1 MIKLDFNCDEL
12 IKKIDKR
19 IEELNQNDNYC
30 VQSKELIKEVELK
43 IDNLK
48 DNIEIIYKQYM
59 DELNSLVGL
68 EEVKIEVK
76 KLIDYL
82 IFIKKTSSSIKLDDL
97 NLNMIFRG
105 NPGTGKTTVAR
116 IIADILCKLGFV
128 KSNKIIETTPRNF
141 IAGYVGQT
149 AIKAKK
155 TIDSAAGG
163 VIFIDE
169 AYTFS
174 DSTDESG
181 HTFVY
186 EAITEIIKEME
197 THNTVFIFSGY
208 SSKMDNFIELN
219 PGIKSRIG
227 YDIEF
232 KDYTKNELLIMFKN
246 KVSKSGMKLSN
257 SAYNALSEKI
267 EENMTK
273 KNFGNGRMIDNL
285 FNEIIREHATNNI
298 FETDTEK
305 LIEIKESTIKKIK
318 VKKEGGMSFG

>member
-1 MIKLDFNCDEL
+1 MLDFNCDEL
-12 IKKIDKR
+12 IRKIDER
-19 IEELNQNDNYC
+19 IDELSKDDNC
-30 VQSKELIKEVELK
+30 CIQSKDLIKEVELE

-48 DNIEIIYKQYM
+48 DNIELIYKQYM

-68 EEVKIEVK
+68 EEVKFEVK

-82 IFIKKTSSSIKLDDL
+82 IFIKKTSSSIKLDNI

-128 KSNKIIETTPRNF
+128 KSNKIIETTPRDF

-149 AIKAKK
+149 AIKARK
-155 TIDSAAGG
+155 TINKAAGG

-174 DSTDESG
+174 QSADESG

-197 THNTVFIFSGY
+197 TLNTVFIFSGY
-208 SSKMDNFIELN
+208 SDKMDSFIELN

-232 KDYTKNELLIMFKN
+232 KNYTRDELLMMFNN
-246 KVSKSGMKLSN
+246 KVKKSGLKLSDN
-257 SAYNALSEKI
+257 AYNALLEKI
-267 EENMTK
+267 EESMTK

-285 FNEIIREHATNNI
+285 FDEIVREHATSNL
-298 FETDTEK
+298 FETDIEK
-305 LIEIKESTIKKIK
+305 LLEIKESTVRKIK
-318 VKKEGGMSFG
+318 VKTEGGMCFG

>member
-1 MIKLDFNCDEL
+1 MANDFNDIIRRIDER
-12 IKKIDKR
+12 IAEIDQ
-19 IEELNQNDNYC
+19 LDNYC
-30 VQSKELIKEVELK
+30 VPRKPIITESELK
-43 IDNLK
+43 IDYFKN
-48 DNIEIIYKQYM
+48 DIETIYNQYM
-59 DELNSLVGL
+59 NKLNGLVGL
-68 EEVKIEVK
+68 DEVKFEVK

-82 IFIKKTSSSIKLDDL
+82 IFIKRAGNKINVGNI

-116 IIADILCKLGFV
+116 IVAEILCKLGYL
-128 KSNKIIETTPRNF
+128 KSNKIIETTPRDF

-149 AIKAKK
+149 AMKARK

-181 HTFVY
+181 CTFAY

-197 THNTVFIFSGY
+197 TLNTVFIFSGY
-208 SSKMDNFIELN
+208 SNKMDNFIELN

-227 YDIEF
+227 YDINF
-232 KDYTKNELLIMFKN
+232 KDYTKEELLQMFKN
-246 KVSKSGMKLSN
+246 KVNKSGMKLSD
-257 SAYNALSEKI
+257 SAINVLLEKI
-267 EENMTK
+267 EETMTK

-285 FNEIIREHATNNI
+285 FNEILREHATSNL
-298 FETDTEK
+298 FEPDSEK
-305 LIEIKESTIKKIK
+305 LLLITEESIKKIK
-318 VKKEGGMSFG
+318 VKTEGGMCFG

>member
-1 MIKLDFNCDEL
+1 MDFNCDEL

-128 KSNKIIETTPRNF
+128 KSNKIIETTPRDF

-149 AIKAKK
+149 AIKARK
-155 TIDSAAGG
+155 TINSAAGG

-174 DSTDESG
+174 DSTGESG

-197 THNTVFIFSGY
+197 THKTVFIFSGY
-208 SSKMDNFIELN
+208 SNKMDNFIELN

-257 SAYNALSEKI
+257 NAYNALSEKI

>member
-1 MIKLDFNCDEL
+1 MDFNCDEL

-68 EEVKIEVK
+68 EEVKIEEQ

-128 KSNKIIETTPRNF
+128 KSNKIIETTPRDF

-149 AIKAKK
+149 AIKARK
-155 TIDSAAGG
+155 TINSAAGG

-174 DSTDESG
+174 DSTGESG

-197 THNTVFIFSGY
+197 THKTVFIFSGY
-208 SSKMDNFIELN
+208 SNKMDNFIELN

-257 SAYNALSEKI
+257 NAYNALSEKI

>member
-1 MIKLDFNCDEL
+1 MIVLDFNCDEL
-12 IKKIDKR
+12 IRKIDER
-19 IEELNQNDNYC
+19 IDELSKDDNC
-30 VQSKELIKEVELK
+30 CIQSKDLIKEVELE

-48 DNIEIIYKQYM
+48 DNIELIYKQYM

-68 EEVKIEVK
+68 EEVKFEVK

-82 IFIKKTSSSIKLDDL
+82 IFIKKTSSSIKLDNI

-128 KSNKIIETTPRNF
+128 KSNKIIETTPRDF

-149 AIKAKK
+149 AIKARK
-155 TIDSAAGG
+155 TINKAAGG

-174 DSTDESG
+174 QSADESG

-197 THNTVFIFSGY
+197 TLNTVFIFSGY
-208 SSKMDNFIELN
+208 SDKMDSFIELN

-232 KDYTKNELLIMFKN
+232 KNYTRDELLMMFNN
-246 KVSKSGMKLSN
+246 KVKKSGLKLSDN
-257 SAYNALSEKI
+257 AYNALLEKI
-267 EENMTK
+267 EESMTK

-285 FNEIIREHATNNI
+285 FDEIVREHATSNL
-298 FETDTEK
+298 FETDIEK
-305 LIEIKESTIKKIK
+305 LLEIKESTVRKIK
-318 VKKEGGMSFG
+318 VKTEGGMCFG

>member
-1 MIKLDFNCDEL
+1 MNFDCEEMIR
-12 IKKIDKR
+12 KIDQR
-19 IEELNQNDNYC
+19 IAELDKEENNFN
-30 VQSKELIKEVELK
+30 QSKELINEVELK

-48 DNIEIIYKQYM
+48 DNIETIYKQYM
-59 DELNSLVGL
+59 DELNNLVGL

-76 KLIDYL
+76 KLVDYL
-82 IFIKKTSSSIKLDDL
+82 IFIKKAGNSIKLD
-97 NLNMIFRG
+97 NININMIFRG

-116 IIADILCKLGFV
+116 IIADILCKLGFT
-128 KSNKIIETTPRNF
+128 KSNKVIETTPRDF

-149 AIKAKK
+149 AIKARK

-174 DSTDESG
+174 QSTDESG

-197 THNTVFIFSGY
+197 KLNTVFIFSGY
-208 SSKMDNFIELN
+208 SNKMDNFIDLN

-232 KDYTKNELLIMFKN
+232 KDYTKNELLMMFNN
-246 KVSKSGMKLSN
+246 KVKKSGMKLSDD
-257 SAYNALSEKI
+257 AYNALSEKI

-285 FNEIIREHATNNI
+285 FNEIIREHATSNL

-305 LIEIKESTIKKIK
+305 LLEIKENTIRKIK
-318 VKKEGGMSFG
+318 VKKEGGMCFG